1 MDPLIEVSTVG
12 GKNMRETC
20 ARVLAAALMTGAIA
34 TVVGMSAL
42 FDTPREPVR
51 PISAPPSSLQRSVRI
66 QAAAVH
72 RRPRVVRIETAH
84 WISLPSRPVVVTRRL
99 VTAQPRRQQPPR
111 RRLASAKPRQLPATA
126 STAPAQLA
134 AVAPAP
140 AEQPAAPEAPA
151 AVTEERDDA
160 DDNHGNAN
168 GHDKAHKHG
177 HNGHNE

>member
-12 GKNMRETC
+12 GENMRETC

-42 FDTPREPVR
+42 FDTPSEPWR

-72 RRPRVVRIETAH
+72 RRPRVVLVATAH
-84 WISLPSRPVVVTRRL
+84 RISLPSRPVVVTRRL
-99 VTAQPRRQQPPR
+99 VIVQPRRRQPPR
-111 RRLASAKPRQLPATA
+111 RRLASAKPRQLPAAA

-134 AVAPAP
+134 AVAPPP

-151 AVTEERDDA
+151 AVTDEQDDS
-160 DDNHGNAN
+160 DENQGNAN
-168 GHDKAHKHG
+168 GHDKEHKHG
-177 HNGHNE
+177 HKGHNE